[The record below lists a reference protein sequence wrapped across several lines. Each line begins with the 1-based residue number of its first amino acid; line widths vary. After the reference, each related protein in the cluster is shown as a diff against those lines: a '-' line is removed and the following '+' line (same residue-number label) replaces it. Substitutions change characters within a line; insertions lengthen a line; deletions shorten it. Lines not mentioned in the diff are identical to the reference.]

1 MSESSKNTDISNN
14 DISNNDISN
23 DEIYLEIHES
33 KPEPEPEP
41 KPEPKPEPEPEPKP
55 EPKPEH
61 KPKPEPK
68 HTSNTTKLDQQLMLF
83 KNFIK
88 WKKYISHDSSNI
100 HDFNHL
106 KEYEKI
112 NQSERVSSLGSSSNE
127 DSNSNDTSI
136 ANTLNSP
143 EECQMQYLEMPF
155 ENESNPIAPI
165 YPSIVELN
173 EYNKGFKKLN
183 FHAVEREV
191 DKYYLEQNHKFS
203 AALDILAS
211 YLKGQKIIYME
222 SKYYSEVQLNKLMMP
237 AIFLSATATV
247 LSEIIYEYKWG
258 RYSLSIINATIAFVL
273 ALVNYFK
280 YDAASEAHKT
290 SSHQYDKLQ
299 STVEF
304 TSGNILLFKDSD
316 SNEDPEKKRQN
327 NEDLTKIVDDKL
339 REVEAKIGEIKETNQ
354 FIIPRCIR
362 YKYPVIYNT
371 NVFSI
376 IKKIEDLRKKNITM
390 LKNVKNEIRFVNI
403 IQKEQRAKNK
413 IMSREYKF
421 QIMKLF
427 EEKKKIVKEIL
438 LLKSAFSMIDQ
449 MFRQEIKNAEII
461 NNTPWIR
468 NVLCPYKL
476 VDYKTYHNEN
486 YTIYEQIRKMFGI
499 KQDYLIDPERLN
511 PFLDILIDPFR
522 EREYSGC
529 KKDDKHTRHLETMWF
544 QSEESD
550 WLDEREAPNYY
561 DKQIDSNK
569 DIEQG
574 GGGLFGIFR

>member
-1 MSESSKNTDISNN
+1 MTETAKNKDISNN
-14 DISNNDISN
+14 GVS
-23 DEIYLEIHES
+23 LEIS
-33 KPEPEPEP
+33 DPVRAEP
-41 KPEPKPEPEPEPKP
+41 KPEPNPESESDSGQK
-55 EPKPEH
+55 
-61 KPKPEPK
+61 
-68 HTSNTTKLDQQLMLF
+68 NTKLDQQLMMF

-88 WKKYISHDSSNI
+88 WKKYISHDSLDI

-112 NQSERVSSLGSSSNE
+112 NQSENVSSLGSSNE
-127 DSNSNDTSI
+127 DSNSDDVSI
-136 ANTLNSP
+136 ANTIDSP
-143 EECQMQYLEMPF
+143 EECQMQYLEIPF
-155 ENESNPIAPI
+155 QDKSGGVS

-173 EYNKGFKKLN
+173 EYNKTFKKLN
-183 FHAVEREV
+183 FYAVEKEIN
-191 DKYYLEQNHKFS
+191 KYYLEQNHRFS

-222 SKYYSEVQLNKLMMP
+222 SKYYAEVQLNKLMMP
-237 AIFLSATATV
+237 AIFLSAMATV
-247 LSEIIYEYKWG
+247 LSEIIYEYQWG
-258 RYSLSIINATIAFVL
+258 KYSLSIINATIAFVL

-316 SNEDPEKKRQN
+316 SKD
-327 NEDLTKIVDDKL
+327 DLTKKIENDKDITDIVDKKL
-339 REVEAKIGEIKETNQ
+339 REVETKIAEIKETNQ

-376 IKKIEDLRKKNITM
+376 IKKIEDLRKKNITI
-390 LKNVKNEIRFVNI
+390 LKNIKNEIRFVNI
-403 IQKEQRAKNK
+403 IQKEQRKKNML
-413 IMSREYKF
+413 MSREYKF

-449 MFRQEIKNAEII
+449 MFRQEITNAEII

-468 NVLCPYKL
+468 NILCPYKL

-486 YTIYEQIRKMFGI
+486 YTIYEKLRKLFGI
-499 KQDYLIDPERLN
+499 KQDYLIDPEKLN

-522 EREYSGC
+522 EREKSGC
-529 KKDDKHTRHLETMWF
+529 KKDDIHIRHLETMWF
-544 QSEESD
+544 QSDETD
-550 WLDEREAPNYY
+550 WLHEREASNYY
-561 DKQIDSNK
+561 DKQIDADK
-569 DIEQG
+569 DIEEG
-574 GGGLFGIFR
+574 GGGLFGMFR

>member
-1 MSESSKNTDISNN
+1 MTESSKNN

-23 DEIYLEIHES
+23 NGVSLEIS
-33 KPEPEPEP
+33 EP
-41 KPEPKPEPEPEPKP
+41 KPKPKS
-55 EPKPEH
+55 EH
-61 KPKPEPK
+61 KPD
-68 HTSNTTKLDQQLMLF
+68 NTKLDQQLMLF

-88 WKKYISHDSSNI
+88 WKKYISHNSSDI

-112 NQSERVSSLGSSSNE
+112 NQSEKVSSLGSSNE
-127 DSNSNDTSI
+127 DTNSNDASV
-136 ANTLNSP
+136 ANTADSP
-143 EECQMQYLEMPF
+143 EECQMQFLELPF
-155 ENESNPIAPI
+155 EGETGAIT
-165 YPSIVELN
+165 YPTIVELN

-183 FHAVEREV
+183 FHAVEKEI

-203 AALDILAS
+203 AALDILAG

-258 RYSLSIINATIAFVL
+258 KYSLSIINASIAFML

-304 TSGNILLFKDSD
+304 TSGNILLFKDSE
-316 SNEDPEKKRQN
+316 SNDTPQKKQKIN
-327 NEDLTKIVDDKL
+327 KEITTIVDKKLKEVETKI
-339 REVEAKIGEIKETNQ
+339 AEIKETNQ

-371 NVFSI
+371 NVFSL

-390 LKNVKNEIRFVNI
+390 LKNVKNEIRFINI
-403 IQKEQRAKNK
+403 IQKEQRKKN
-413 IMSREYKF
+413 MLMTREYKF

-449 MFRQEIKNAEII
+449 MFRQEITNAEIV

-468 NVLCPYKL
+468 NLLCPYKL

-486 YTIYEQIRKMFGI
+486 YTLYEKLRKLFGI
-499 KQDYLIDPERLN
+499 KQDYLIDPEKLN

-522 EREYSGC
+522 EREYNKC
-529 KKDDKHTRHLETMWF
+529 NKNKEKYHIRHMETMWF
-544 QSEESD
+544 RSNDTD
-550 WLDEREAPNYY
+550 WLDEKDSQDYFN
-561 DKQIDSNK
+561 KQIDSNK
-569 DIEQG
+569 DIEEG
-574 GGGLFGIFR
+574 GGGIGRLFGIF